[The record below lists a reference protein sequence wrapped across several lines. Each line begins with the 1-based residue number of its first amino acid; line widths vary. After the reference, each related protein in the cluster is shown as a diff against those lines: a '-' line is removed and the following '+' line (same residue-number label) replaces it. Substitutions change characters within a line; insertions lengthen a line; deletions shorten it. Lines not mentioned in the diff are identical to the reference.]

1 MFINLAVHRALVP
14 MYFEIAGH
22 LPGALRMTSHKSKSS
37 VGNVRS
43 LKPIAPFQMSSF
55 VCIFG
60 HFYRS
65 HWLFLTDISNGANG
79 FLDVILRAPLQM
91 SVFRNHGTVI
101 LSWHVV
107 RVVMI
112 V

>member
-1 MFINLAVHRALVP
+1 
-14 MYFEIAGH
+14 
-22 LPGALRMTSHKSKSS
+22 MTSHKSTSS
-37 VGNVRS
+37 AGNVRS

-79 FLDVILRAPLQM
+79 FLDVILRAPVQM
-91 SVFRNHGTVI
+91 SVFRNHGTVKSHV
-101 LSWHVV
+101 LGNFSSWRLLMTV
-107 RVVMI
+107 RDDLCHTI
-112 V
+112 SHY